1 MLLAK
6 GNYICIILN
15 PVPPKPRNIIPLLQ
29 FLFLCFNFVYST
41 VGVEIDILN
50 AVSCHIVRKSF
61 LFALRFIELR
71 EMSLLEMSYI

>member
-1 MLLAK
+1 MKRSCYFISDLLANKLIMLLAK

-15 PVPPKPRNIIPLLQ
+15 PVPPKPRNLIPLLQ

-50 AVSCHIVRKSF
+50 IIS
-61 LFALRFIELR
+61 
-71 EMSLLEMSYI
+71 SLGES